1 MALCIFFF
9 LWMRTGKGRRRLFPY
24 ITSLPL
30 SPRNLKKPDT
40 THSLFIKKK
49 MLQMVSFWMALCIFF
64 FLWMRTGKGRRRLFP
79 YIASLPLSPRN
90 LKKPDTTHTNGL
102 P

>member
-9 LWMRTGKGRRRLFPY
+9 LWMRTGKGRIRLFPY
-24 ITSLPL
+24 IASLPL

-49 MLQMVSFWMALCIFF
+49 MQQKLCHFGWHYASSSSFGCAQAREEEDCSP
-64 FLWMRTGKGRRRLFP
+64 T
-79 YIASLPLSPRN
+79 SPLSIS
-90 LKKPDTTHTNGL
+90 LLET
-102 P
+102 